1 MSEVKKDLNSFDSR
15 LDLNNLDKS
24 NWKTY
29 RFDEI
34 AKNISER
41 VDPNNTDLKVYIGL
55 EHIDS
60 ESLHI
65 KRHGTPDDVNG
76 TKLKFYKGDII
87 FGRRRA
93 YQRKAGI
100 ATWDGFC
107 SAHAL
112 VLRANPDVID
122 PELFPFF
129 LHSDL
134 FMNRAIDISV
144 GSLSPTINWKT
155 LKHQQF
161 ILPPLDQQSDFA
173 NLFESINNVIDSES
187 VLLMKLEVSLNSFIR
202 RIFTKEIDAGCQKES
217 IYCKSLFQTQ
227 WEKREF
233 PKGWRI
239 MKLSDV
245 VEDTQ
250 NGFAEG
256 KRDEKGIPQLRMNNV
271 TRDGR
276 IHLEKVA
283 LIPKRNNLE
292 RYLINESD
300 VLFCNTNSE
309 DLVGKSILATSEIS
323 NFCFSN
329 HFTRI
334 RGKTSLITQKYL
346 YLWLKFHFDIGL
358 FERLCTRW
366 IGQAAVQTESL
377 IRLQIILPPL
387 NEQEYASNY
396 CQKIEDNIDTVKN
409 KIDSS
414 RAVLKSLLT
423 KVF

>member
-1 MSEVKKDLNSFDSR
+1 MSEVKI
-15 LDLNNLDKS
+15 DLNNLDKS

-144 GSLSPTINWKT
+144 GSLSPTINWGT
-155 LKHQQF
+155 LKHQEF
-161 ILPPLDQQSDFA
+161 KLPPKEMHLALAKLFFEANSALNQSHIVEENTSVLRKSYLRRFHVKSDSCKRLKIKDLMNFLYGKPLKESERIEGEFPVVSSAGIQGTHKEYLVDGPGIVVGRKGNVGEVTWVDKCFWPIDTAYYIEIKPQYKHIPLKFMYYLLESTDFNRFSIATAVPGLNRDDALSVNVYLPSDKDIEMVLHQIELIDNQIKLAIESSA
-173 NLFESINNVIDSES
+173 NL
-187 VLLMKLEVSLNSFIR
+187 K
-202 RIFTKEIDAGCQKES
+202 
-217 IYCKSLFQTQ
+217 
-227 WEKREF
+227 
-233 PKGWRI
+233 
-239 MKLSDV
+239 
-245 VEDTQ
+245 
-250 NGFAEG
+250 
-256 KRDEKGIPQLRMNNV
+256 V
-271 TRDGR
+271 T
-276 IHLEKVA
+276 IA
-283 LIPKRNNLE
+283 S
-292 RYLINESD
+292 LIN
-300 VLFCNTNSE
+300 
-309 DLVGKSILATSEIS
+309 
-323 NFCFSN
+323 
-329 HFTRI
+329 
-334 RGKTSLITQKYL
+334 
-346 YLWLKFHFDIGL
+346 
-358 FERLCTRW
+358 
-366 IGQAAVQTESL
+366 
-377 IRLQIILPPL
+377 
-387 NEQEYASNY
+387 
-396 CQKIEDNIDTVKN
+396 
-409 KIDSS
+409 
-414 RAVLKSLLT
+414 